1 MVNNR
6 QQLDSQL
13 KENEMVDEEF
23 KLLKEES
30 QIYKLVGSVLVK
42 QERAEASSTV
52 SKRLEYIKN
61 EMQAKFNF

>member
-1 MVNNR
+1 
-6 QQLDSQL
+6 
-13 KENEMVDEEF
+13 MVDEEF

-61 EMQAKFNF
+61 EMQAKFNI

>member
-42 QERAEASSTV
+42 QERSEASSTV

-61 EMQAKFNF
+61 EMQAKFNI